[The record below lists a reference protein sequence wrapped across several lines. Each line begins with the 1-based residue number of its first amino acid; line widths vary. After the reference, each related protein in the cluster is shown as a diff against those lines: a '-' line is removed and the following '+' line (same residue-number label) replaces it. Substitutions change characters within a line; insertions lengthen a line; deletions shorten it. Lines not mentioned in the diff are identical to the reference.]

1 MICLHNQGKKLERQ
15 DKCYLRAGIQEAG
28 CLDSKASPTL
38 TSCVTQSV
46 SLPGLTCMT
55 GITVACHEGALAY
68 KLAYKACT
76 SLLGTWLYYPHVCV
90 CVCVRVFQ
98 GGRVFSLL
106 FIYLF
111 IKKNFFLFI
120 GCVGSLLRSGF
131 L

>member
-90 CVCVRVFQ
+90 CVCKS
-98 GGRVFSLL
+98 FSRWKSFFT
-106 FIYLF
+106 FIYLP
-111 IKKNFFLFI
+111 IY
-120 GCVGSLLRSGF
+120 
-131 L
+131 